1 MAPGGVSP
9 GMLVGAGN
17 SGGPWRSSGAT
28 PTDAVLER
36 WWGSGADGQER
47 ILEMS
52 LVPEGGCIGAQ
63 GQDPWQKELPWV
75 VRSDGYILWSWWEG
89 AEGKREVS
97 QRTSIC

>member
-1 MAPGGVSP
+1 MARGGVSP

-52 LVPEGGCIGAQ
+52 VVPKGDFIEAQ
-63 GQDPWQKELPWV
+63 DRTYRQKELHW
-75 VRSDGYILWSWWEG
+75 GYE
-89 AEGKREVS
+89 E
-97 QRTSIC
+97 